1 MHSLKEW
8 QNHSVEAK
16 SRMAEDETAPIE
28 EKKKKRRRIPKSSLG
43 RSLAWLSRANPDL
56 VQDLNDYAKAAGK
69 KPTQIIQEAL
79 HHYIYQRHIIRSE
92 LTVEELYEAWQILK
106 EMQAHSVQIFLE
118 WAKLMFSEEYKSML
132 ELTREIY
139 ERRQQAKA
147 TPPPPPPKEVKDI
160 QERFLSKMWNYLEPL
175 LDMLFDQMIAQLFK
189 ATGAKKPP
197 QLKGAK
203 IPVNL
208 AIEEEEPEIP
218 NATKIDVE

>member
-1 MHSLKEW
+1 
-8 QNHSVEAK
+8 
-16 SRMAEDETAPIE
+16 MAENGEPME
-28 EKKKKRRRIPKSSLG
+28 GEKKRRRRIPKASLG

-139 ERRQQAKA
+139 ERRQQAQA
-147 TPPPPPPKEVKDI
+147 PPPPPPPKEVKDI
-160 QERFLSKMWNYLEPL
+160 QERFLSKMWDYLEPL
-175 LDMLFDQMIAQLFK
+175 LDLLFDQFIEQMFK
-189 ATGAKKPP
+189 ATGMKKPP
-197 QLKGAK
+197 SLKNAN

-208 AIEEEEPEIP
+208 VIEEEPKIP

>member
-1 MHSLKEW
+1 
-8 QNHSVEAK
+8 
-16 SRMAEDETAPIE
+16 MAEDETAPIE

-56 VQDLNDYAKAAGK
+56 VQELNDYAKATGK
-69 KPTQIIQEAL
+69 KPTQVIQEAL
-79 HHYIYQRHIIRSE
+79 NHYIYQRHIIRSE
-92 LTVEELYEAWQILK
+92 LSVEELYEAWQILK
-106 EMQAHSVQIFLE
+106 EMQAHSVKIFLE
-118 WAKLMFSEEYKSML
+118 WAKIMFSEEYRSMI
-132 ELTREIY
+132 ELS
-139 ERRQQAKA
+139 RQLA
-147 TPPPPPPKEVKDI
+147 PPPPEKPAAPPPKEVKDI

-208 AIEEEEPEIP
+208 TIEEEPEIP